1 MKKITVLPGV
11 AFLLATGI
19 TQAATLNMQAVGGAD
34 YRVSVASLREARFK
48 TTVRQQYDFSCGSAA
63 LATLLTYHYGH
74 PVSERVVFEEMY
86 RLGDQ
91 KKIRAEGFSLL
102 DIKRFLE
109 SRGFRA
115 DGFQLPLEKL
125 EGARLP
131 AIVLIADKGYR
142 HFVVVKGIRDG
153 RVLIGDP
160 ASGTRAI
167 PRSRFESMWVNRL
180 LFVIHN
186 NRQFAQFNQ
195 TLDWHAAP
203 KAPLH
208 ASVDHDGL
216 DRLAIPKF
224 GPGDF

>member
-1 MKKITVLPGV
+1 MKKLIVLLGAPLILVAHITE
-11 AFLLATGI
+11 
-19 TQAATLNMQAVGGAD
+19 AASLSMQMGGGAD
-34 YRVSVASLREARFK
+34 YRVSVASLKEVRFK

-63 LATLLTYHYGH
+63 LATLLTYHYGY
-74 PVSERVVFEEMY
+74 PVSEKVVFEEMY

-91 KKIRAEGFSLL
+91 YKIRKEGFSLL

-109 SRGFRA
+109 ARGFRA
-115 DGFQLPLEKL
+115 DGFLLPLDKL

-131 AIVLIADKGYR
+131 AIVLIAEKGYR
-142 HFVVVKGIRDG
+142 HFVVIKGIRDD

-167 PRSRFESMWVNRL
+167 PRNSFESMWINKL
-180 LFVIHN
+180 LFVVHN
-186 NRQFAQFNQ
+186 NRQLARFNQ

-208 ASVDHDGL
+208 ASVNPGIQDH
-216 DRLAIPKF
+216 LAIPKF

>member
-1 MKKITVLPGV
+1 MKTLAVMLGASIILV
-11 AFLLATGI
+11 AEI
-19 TQAATLNMQAVGGAD
+19 TQAAYLNMQTAGGVD
-34 YRVSVASLREARFK
+34 YRVSVASLKEVRFK

-63 LATLLTYHYGH
+63 LATLLTYHYGY
-74 PVSERVVFEEMY
+74 PMSEKVAFEEMY
-86 RLGDQ
+86 RLGN
-91 KKIRAEGFSLL
+91 KNKIRKEGFSLL

-115 DGFQLPLEKL
+115 DGFHLPLEKL

-142 HFVVVKGIRDG
+142 HFVVIKGIRDG

-160 ASGTRAI
+160 ASGTRSI
-167 PRSRFESMWVNRL
+167 SRRNFESMWVNRL

-186 NRQFAQFNQ
+186 NRQLALFNQ
-195 TLDWHAAP
+195 MPDWHAAP
-203 KAPLH
+203 LAPLH
-208 ASVDHDGL
+208 AVVRDDMP
-216 DRLAIPKF
+216 DRLNIPKF